1 MGTDPATSVADGRG
15 QLHDVRGVWVGDASA
30 LPDAPG
36 VNPMIGIMSLAFLT
50 ASRILDD
57 VG

>member
-1 MGTDPATSVADGRG
+1 
-15 QLHDVRGVWVGDASA
+15 VGDASA
-30 LPDAPG
+30 LPEAPG